1 MIRFA
6 TDINRVQNTGEKV
19 KIRVQGEVV
28 YDSDLVYT
36 YDLPESVLEFLFNI
50 RLKNEPLIVE
60 IEYSSEED
68 TFQPNID
75 FTYIQVGLS

>member
-68 TFQPNID
+68 TSPPNID